1 MRLSG
6 ITISGADDLVSVDA
20 LRDLSV
26 RFPFVEWGLLVS
38 ELRAWSARY
47 PSNSWVDQM
56 RRASV
61 AREMKLSL
69 HLCGSIS
76 TNAQRDG
83 VLPRIVRMLSPCR
96 VQLNGFE
103 IHARSETALIVLM
116 DQCDG
121 SEVILQANDETKA
134 PFATLA
140 RQVMAFNTLDRNGR
154 PPRVVS
160 LLHDPSGGKGLVSG
174 IASDVTGGGA
184 RVPSVPE
191 GVSMGFAGGIREE
204 SVEKAARKAMAQD
217 PDVESWLDLE
227 TGARDESDKFD
238 LARVER
244 ILAKVAPFVRASVRE
259 GEARDA

>member
-1 MRLSG
+1 MGKPENTKRTVAQLVGDRTFMSAACVCG
-6 ITISGADDLVSVDA
+6 CRRFYTSNGACVDCTKA
-20 LRDLSV
+20 RS
-26 RFPFVEWGLLVS
+26 R
-38 ELRAWSARY
+38 ARY
-47 PSNSWVDQM
+47 ATPAG
-56 RRASV
+56 R
-61 AREMKLSL
+61 K
-69 HLCGSIS
+69 
-76 TNAQRDG
+76 AQRDG
-83 VLPRIVRMLSPCR
+83 VLPNIVRMLSPCR

-259 GEARDA
+259 GETTQARRSRWWITS